1 MSKSD
6 TYIQYGVP
14 SNWADNFEL
23 IGISATTFRNTP
35 KKDLIDRYNIASDQI
50 DFVKNC
56 LTRQPIDGDTL
67 QTLLEANRF
76 VCCLCKGQKSDAYII
91 HHIEPYATTQ
101 DNEYHNLAVLCP
113 NDHDLVHR
121 EGQSLTNKITKEQL
135 LKAKDNWEKEVEVL
149 NVRVAS
155 QNGEINEVDFINVPR
170 ILELYNEVF
179 KSVPKTKYSTS
190 LLQKTAIN
198 TDGSINS
205 TFIEKFNKNPAT
217 PFIFFGPNGSWELS
231 LHFEEVFKEIL
242 TKVEFID
249 LDTVINKKAIQSENL
264 IGKFCFYVGGL
275 YGNRPERP
283 ITFDTECTHLY
294 FHRKSFFIEWIVDPQ
309 YMKSSSSITRLSDR
323 TEYLIYGRI
332 RSIGTK
338 TWKDKEYI
346 HFSIRPYLFGL
357 PTTTKSRKPAI
368 HFIEKYKDYDFD
380 GED

>member
-14 SNWADNFEL
+14 SNWAKNYES

-35 KKDLIDRYNIASDQI
+35 KKDLISKYKIASDQI

-56 LTRQPIDGDTL
+56 LTRQPIVEDVL
-67 QTLLEANRF
+67 QELLEANRF
-76 VCCLCKGQKSDAYII
+76 VCCLCKGQKGDGYII
-91 HHIEPYATTQ
+91 HHIEPYASTQ
-101 DNEYHNLAVLCP
+101 DNEHHNLAVLCP

-135 LKAKDNWEKEVEVL
+135 VKAKHNWEKEVEVL
-149 NVRVAS
+149 NVQVAS
-155 QNGEINEVDFINVPR
+155 QGGEINEVDFINVPR
-170 ILELYNEVF
+170 ILELYNEVI
-179 KSVPKTKYSTS
+179 KSIPKTKYSES
-190 LLQKTAIN
+190 LLQKAALN
-198 TDGSINS
+198 SDGSINS

-217 PFIFFGPNGSWELS
+217 PFIFFGLNGSWELS

-249 LDTVINKKAIQSENL
+249 LDSLLNKKAIQSENL

-283 ITFDTECTHLY
+283 ITVDTECTHLY
-294 FHRKSFFIEWIVDPQ
+294 FHRKSYFVEWIVAPQ

-332 RSIGTK
+332 RSIGKK

-357 PTTTKSRKPAI
+357 PTMTKTRKPAI
-368 HFIEKYKDYDFD
+368 HFTEKYKDYDFD
-380 GED
+380 EED